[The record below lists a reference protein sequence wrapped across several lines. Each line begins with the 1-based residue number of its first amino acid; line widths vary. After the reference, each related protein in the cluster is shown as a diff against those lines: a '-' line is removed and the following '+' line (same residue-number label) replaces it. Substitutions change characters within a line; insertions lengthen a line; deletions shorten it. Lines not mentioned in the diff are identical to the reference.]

1 MAEGAT
7 VALTDEQ
14 KAMAESRMN
23 VAIGYVKS
31 RRYSKRYQED
41 YLQVAFLAVVRAA
54 RSYKL
59 DAPYDFE
66 TYAWMRIRRAVAD
79 YIASNR
85 PIRIPIDGH
94 VSRYKSRSR
103 AIERAKA
110 AASAARFVGLDD
122 LPGGGDLQELG
133 RSREPWPDAM
143 AEASEFSEA
152 VWMAVSTLPEA
163 ERGVIE
169 AVCLGGR
176 EMADLAR
183 EQGKWP
189 SVIRHQRERG
199 LSRLRRRLQAFG
211 PKEDDD

>member
-14 KAMAESRMN
+14 KAMAESGMS
-23 VAIGYVKS
+23 VAKGYVLS
-31 RRYSKRYQED
+31 RRYSRRYRED
-41 YLQVAFLAVVRAA
+41 YLAVGYLAVVKAA

-66 TYAWMRIRRAVAD
+66 TYAWMRVRRAVAD

-103 AIERAKA
+103 AIEAAKTTA
-110 AASAARFVGLDD
+110 AAARFIGFDD
-122 LPGGGDLQELG
+122 LPGGGGLRELG
-133 RSREPWPDAM
+133 RSREPAPDVT

-152 VWMAVSTLPEA
+152 VWMAVSMLPET

-176 EMADLAR
+176 EMAELAR

-211 PKEDDD
+211 PKEDDE